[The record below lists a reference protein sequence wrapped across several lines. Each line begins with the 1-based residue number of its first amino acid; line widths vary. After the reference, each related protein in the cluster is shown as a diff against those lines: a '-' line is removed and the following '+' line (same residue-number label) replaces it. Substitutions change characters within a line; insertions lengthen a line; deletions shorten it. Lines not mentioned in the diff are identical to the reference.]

1 MSNGRTEPILQ
12 HIHKLAESQTT
23 ARLPDRELLR
33 RFARQHDEDAFAVLV
48 RRHGSMVWHVCVRV
62 LGNGPD
68 AEDAFQAAFLILLG
82 KAPSQHWHDSV
93 GSWLYLVTYRAAI
106 RARVAAARRD
116 RHKGRAA
123 VRSPA
128 APSDELA
135 GRELEEVLDQEL
147 ARLPEKYRAPL
158 VLCCLEG
165 TSRAEAARQ
174 LGWPLGT
181 LKSRLERGRELLRR
195 RLALRGVAPTAA
207 LAVTAVGHGLSRAA
221 LPALLVS
228 RTVRVALLTAA
239 LGMAGSVPCQ
249 VAALSRGA
257 LRTMSLTKLKFVAA
271 ALLALAVLGTGITAL
286 AYQPLAA
293 TVAPS
298 REEAQF
304 TLAPDEARS
313 GQPEHGGRAAVPD
326 QGEGAAGS
334 TPEAAVRAFL
344 DHMNRYDLKGAVDFV
359 TDGKVENAADWIAD
373 MLRKNGWQCTALNL
387 HVETM
392 GDSAVARVEHQV
404 RGDPGAAA
412 RQAKN
417 TGSRIETFRLRRV
430 AGQWK
435 IAPEEEGRENA
446 TEYGPIQVYAMML
459 ARDEQAAAERRRKD
473 LDRREKFDEYMKAV
487 TEAGLFTGSVLVARD
502 GEVLLGKGY
511 GMANI
516 EHSVPNTPKT
526 RFDLASVGKT
536 FTATLVLILQEE
548 GKLCVKDPIDKFVEA
563 CPPAWQKITIH
574 HLLSHTSGIPNY
586 TELPDQ
592 YEKRALASFLPDAL
606 DRIKKMPL
614 PFEPGE
620 RFSYSNTGYKL
631 LHDVIRK
638 ASGKPFEELLHEK
651 ILAPLEMKDT
661 GVLER
666 PGVRQLIVKGLAAGY
681 TDGVGPLEIAPWVH
695 RSYGGG
701 IYSTVEDLHLWGR
714 AFFTDKLLPRRVV
727 AAALSPVKGNYGYGW
742 FVFDRA
748 KHRFVLH
755 GGNIPG
761 CAVTFAVYPDDQV
774 VIVVASNL
782 DTAPTSRIHD
792 DLARVLFGEEHRLPP
807 AWKEVQVDPGIY
819 DEYAGRYQS
828 TSDPKFAITITKE
841 NDRLWNRIGDD
852 LGAATMVL
860 RPLSETRYFNK
871 MFVLYEATFIKD
883 ATGRVSTLVADGP
896 WGKQT
901 LTKVK

>member
-1 MSNGRTEPILQ
+1 MSDGRTAPILQ
-12 HIHKLAESQTT
+12 HLRKLAESQK

-48 RRHGSMVWHVCVRV
+48 RRHGPMVWNVCVRV

-68 AEDAFQAAFLILLG
+68 AEDAFQAAFLILLR
-82 KAPSQHWHDSV
+82 KAPSRDWHDSV
-93 GSWLYLVTYRAAI
+93 GNWLYLVAYRAAV
-106 RARVAAARRD
+106 RARVAAARRG
-116 RHKGRAA
+116 RHEGRAA

-128 APSDELA
+128 APLDDLA

-165 TSRAEAARQ
+165 TSREEAARQ
-174 LGWPLGT
+174 LGRPLGT

-195 RLALRGVAPTAA
+195 RLALRGVAPAAA
-207 LAVTAVGHGLSRAA
+207 LAVTAVGHGLAHAA

-228 RTVRVALLTAA
+228 RTVRVALLTTAQ
-239 LGMAGSVPCQ
+239 GVAGSVPCP
-249 VAALSRGA
+249 VAAPSQGV
-257 LRTMSLTKLKFVAA
+257 LRTMSLTRFKFVAA
-271 ALLALAVLGTGITAL
+271 ALLALAALGTGITAL
-286 AYQPLAA
+286 TYQRLAA
-293 TVAPS
+293 TAVSS
-298 REEAQF
+298 REEARF
-304 TLAPDEARS
+304 TPAPAEARS
-313 GQPEHGGRAAVPD
+313 GQPEHGARAVVPD
-326 QGEGAAGS
+326 QGKRADGS

-344 DHMNRYDLKGAVDFV
+344 TRMNRFDLEGAVDFV
-359 TDGKVENAADWIAD
+359 TDGKPENAADWIAD
-373 MLRKNGWQCTALNL
+373 MLRKNGWQYTALSL
-387 HVETM
+387 RVETT
-392 GDSAVARVEHQV
+392 GDAAVARVEYQI

-412 RQAKN
+412 RQARN
-417 TGSRIETFRLRRV
+417 GGSRIETFRLRRV

-435 IAPEEEGRENA
+435 IAPEEEGREN
-446 TEYGPIQVYAMML
+446 TREYGPLQVYAMML
-459 ARDEQAAAERRRKD
+459 ARDEKAAERRRED
-473 LDRREKFDEYMKAV
+473 LERKARFDEYMKAV

-502 GEVLLGKGY
+502 GKVLLGKGY
-511 GMANI
+511 GMASI
-516 EHSVPNTPKT
+516 EHGVPNTPKT

-536 FTATLVLILQEE
+536 FTATLLLILQEE
-548 GKLCVKDPIDKFVEA
+548 GKLRVNDPIDEHLEA

-586 TELPDQ
+586 TDLPDQ

-614 PFEPGE
+614 QFEPGE
-620 RFSYSNTGYKL
+620 KFKYSNTGYKL

-638 ASGKPFEELLHEK
+638 ASGKLFAEYLHEK
-651 ILAPLEMKDT
+651 ILAPLGMKDT

-666 PGVRQLIVKGLAAGY
+666 PGVRHLIVKGLAAGY

-701 IYSTVEDLHLWGR
+701 IYSTVEDMHLWGR

-727 AAALSPVKGNYGYGW
+727 KAALTPVKGNYGYGW
-742 FVFDRA
+742 FIFDRA
-748 KHRFVLH
+748 RHRFVLH

-761 CAVTFAVYPDDQV
+761 SASTFAVYPDDKA

-782 DTAPTSRIHD
+782 DTAPTGRIHD
-792 DLARVLFGEEHRLPP
+792 DLGRILFGEEYRLPP
-807 AWKEVQVDPGIY
+807 AWKEVEVDPGIY
-819 DEYAGRYQS
+819 DAYVGRYQG
-828 TSDPKFAITITKE
+828 TSDPMFVITITKE
-841 NDRLWNRIGDD
+841 NERLWNRIGDD
-852 LGAATMVL
+852 PGAATMVL
-860 RPLSETRYFNK
+860 RPLSETKYFNK

-883 ATGRVSTLVADGP
+883 ARGRVRSLVAEGP
-896 WGKQT
+896 WGRQT